1 MIWAT
6 VNSTAKALW
15 NIKADKK
22 KTLENINI
30 NI

>member
-6 VNSTAKALW
+6 VNSTAKGLW
-15 NIKADKK
+15 DFKAHK